1 MTFEFKPERIPKIF
15 DQRIADEIYDLF
27 PEFPENLRNFFAATA
42 SCSPFLFSQIQNE
55 RDWLVDVIKEKEFD
69 LLSLLHP
76 LKSEAYDALYFKL
89 RLAKRRAALWI
100 AICDLAD
107 IWSLE
112 TVTQK
117 LSEFADLS
125 TDELVGGYDE
135 VKGKKVRLQGYLEE
149 FSLTREEADQLIM
162 SARNIVFK

>member
-15 DQRIADEIYDLF
+15 DQRIANEVYDLF

-55 RDWLVDVIKEKEFD
+55 RDWLVDIIKEKEFD

-76 LKSEAYDALYFKL
+76 LKSESYDALYFKL

-117 LSEFADLS
+117 LS
-125 TDELVGGYDE
+125 
-135 VKGKKVRLQGYLEE
+135 
-149 FSLTREEADQLIM
+149 
-162 SARNIVFK
+162 

>member
-15 DQRIADEIYDLF
+15 DQRIANEVYDLF

-76 LKSEAYDALYFKL
+76 LKSSVRTFHHHPIKSRNLKDIFLKVFGLVENLLKLLLLQLYF
-89 RLAKRRAALWI
+89 
-100 AICDLAD
+100 
-107 IWSLE
+107 
-112 TVTQK
+112 
-117 LSEFADLS
+117 
-125 TDELVGGYDE
+125 
-135 VKGKKVRLQGYLEE
+135 
-149 FSLTREEADQLIM
+149 
-162 SARNIVFK
+162 

>member
-15 DQRIADEIYDLF
+15 DQRIANEVYDLF

-76 LKSEAYDALYFKL
+76 LKSESYDALYFK
-89 RLAKRRAALWI
+89 
-100 AICDLAD
+100 
-107 IWSLE
+107 
-112 TVTQK
+112 
-117 LSEFADLS
+117 
-125 TDELVGGYDE
+125 
-135 VKGKKVRLQGYLEE
+135 
-149 FSLTREEADQLIM
+149 
-162 SARNIVFK
+162 

>member
-1 MTFEFKPERIPKIF
+1 MEPFKFEKVSWLNVRSTASENIPILIPSGLWGGGDHCGIK
-15 DQRIADEIYDLF
+15 
-27 PEFPENLRNFFAATA
+27 FPENLRNFFAATA

-107 IWSLE
+107 IWSPNIFQLPA
-112 TVTQK
+112 TNLDIKASLNILGTNCYIF
-117 LSEFADLS
+117 SNS
-125 TDELVGGYDE
+125 Y
-135 VKGKKVRLQGYLEE
+135 YL
-149 FSLTREEADQLIM
+149 LH
-162 SARNIVFK
+162 FKP